1 MEALNNNSNKPR
13 VVIVGAGFGGLSAA
27 RDLKDAPVQVSVVD
41 RKNHHLFQPLLYQV
55 AMAGLAPG
63 EIACPIRSILRHQPN
78 TEVILAEVKSLNLD
92 EKILHS
98 TTGPISYDYLV
109 IAAGARTNFYGHSDW
124 EQYAVGLK
132 DIDDALE
139 IRRRVLLAFEEAET
153 ESNPER
159 QKQLLTFVVIGA
171 GPTGV
176 ELAGSLA
183 EIARYAL
190 AKDFRKINP
199 QSARI
204 MLLEGLPKVLPPFVD
219 ELSQKARDELIQ
231 MGVEV
236 RVGVKVQGITGDGV
250 QLEGG
255 DFIPSETVLWCAG
268 VAPATIVSNITPT
281 PKQDRAGRLIVG
293 SDLTLEGYKNVFAIG
308 DIANFAGED
317 GKPLPGLAPV
327 AMQQGKAVADYIR
340 NDLAKNPR
348 KKFAYVDR
356 GTLATIGRSAAVADF
371 GKMKLTGFLAWLAWL
386 FIHIM
391 LLIGFRN
398 RLVVMTNWMWSFLTY
413 ERGSRLITGHRLLA
427 GAPEECPADETQPG
441 NGKTDKARV

>member
-1 MEALNNNSNKPR
+1 MSNNDNSKKPR

-27 RDLKDAPVQVSVVD
+27 RDLSDAPVRLSVVD
-41 RKNHHLFQPLLYQV
+41 RRNHHLFQPLLYQV

-63 EIACPIRSILRHQPN
+63 EIAYPIRSILRHQAN
-78 TEVILAEVKSLNLD
+78 TEVILAEVKSCNLD
-92 EKILHS
+92 EKVLHTS
-98 TTGPISYDYLV
+98 TGPISFDYLV

-139 IRRRVLLAFEEAET
+139 VRRRVLLAFEEAET
-153 ESNPER
+153 ENNPNR

-183 EIARYAL
+183 EIARHAL
-190 AKDFRKINP
+190 AKDFRRINP
-199 QSARI
+199 KSARI
-204 MLLEGLPKVLPPFVD
+204 ILLEGLPKVLPPFVD
-219 ELSQKARDELIQ
+219 ELSQKAKEELIQ

-236 RVGVKVQGITGDGV
+236 RLGVKVQGITGDGV

-268 VAPATIVSNITPT
+268 VAPATLVSSITPT

-293 SDLTLEGYKNVFAIG
+293 PDLTLEGYKNIFAIG
-308 DIANFAGED
+308 DIANFTGED

-340 NDLAKNPR
+340 NDLANNPR
-348 KKFAYVDR
+348 KNFHYVDR
-356 GTLATIGRSAAVADF
+356 GTLATIGRSQAVADF
-371 GKMKLTGFLAWLAWL
+371 GKMKMTGFMAWLAWL

-427 GAPEECPADETQPG
+427 GAPEECPGDDTQPG